1 MSTTPYAMPTTNNFK
16 PSFMRSIFYT
26 TAFLFCLACTAP
38 TFAQQSIGIGT
49 ITPDSH
55 AALDIHSDSKGVL
68 FPRLTAAQQTT
79 LAGSLGT
86 GEKGMLIT
94 DAATGHLVVWT
105 GSAWTIPAAGTTITA
120 KAPLSIDTNHIRI
133 NPGTN
138 IGDLL
143 SWDGNN
149 WVNKQPAIQH
159 FSITVDNHQPFVV
172 VNYIIGLFGIFPS
185 QNDATEPFLGEI
197 YMMGCNFAPTGFA
210 LCDGQL
216 FPISQYEALFNLLG
230 TTYGGDGQTTF
241 ALPNLQSRVPM
252 HQGSNGTSNYII
264 GQTGGSETMTFSH

>member
-1 MSTTPYAMPTTNNFK
+1 MSTTNNIQ

-26 TAFLFCLACTAP
+26 TAFLICLACTAP
-38 TFAQQSIGIGT
+38 AFAQQSIGIGT

-55 AALDIHSDSKGVL
+55 AVLDIHSDSKGVL

-105 GSAWTIPAAGTTITA
+105 GSAWTIPAANLTITA
-120 KAPLSIDTNHIRI
+120 LAPLSIDTNHIRI

-138 IGDLL
+138 SGDLL
-143 SWDGNN
+143 TWDGNN
-149 WVNKQPAIQH
+149 WVNTQPAVQH
-159 FSITVDNHQPFVV
+159 FNISVDNHQPFVV
-172 VNYIIGLFGIFPS
+172 INYVIGLFGIYPS
-185 QNDATEPFLGEI
+185 QNDATEPYLGEI

-216 FPISQYEALFNLLG
+216 LPIAQYDALFNLLG

-252 HQGSNGTSNYII
+252 HQGNNGTSNYVI